1 MSTATPL
8 PTNCTMQKLR
18 VNVLF
23 SGHFENFKLGKTR
36 LSYHSK
42 GLLQR
47 GKGGARIYRRFWNED
62 QVVGN
67 IKRLLTKKTRR
78 LKLMN
83 LVLFCRKME
92 GLPW

>member
-1 MSTATPL
+1 
-8 PTNCTMQKLR
+8 MQKLR

-47 GKGGARIYRRFWNED
+47 GKGGARIYGRFWNED
-62 QVVGN
+62 QVDGN